1 MKISFKSRGK
11 ISLLASQAVFIY
23 LAYTF
28 KMWALDTESGIEF
41 RLGHLLLIYLTVIY
55 SVGIIY
61 KLVNKHEE

>member
-1 MKISFKSRGK
+1 
-11 ISLLASQAVFIY
+11 
-23 LAYTF
+23 
-28 KMWALDTESGIEF
+28 MWALETESGIEF